1 MSRRKDRERFLAM
14 KRENPDYVGF
24 RNSDQDSIQTVD
36 APYQAVVCS
45 RCGKKRNVAPEVAQ
59 EQGANYV
66 CMSCL
71 EEGGAEVEQPE
82 EVNA

>member
-14 KRENPDYVGF
+14 KRANPDYVGF
-24 RNSDQDSIQTVD
+24 RNSEQESAPTVD
-36 APYQAVVCS
+36 TPFKAVTCS

-59 EQGANYV
+59 EHGDNYV

-71 EEGGAEVEQPE
+71 EEGEAEAEQPE
-82 EVNA
+82 EE